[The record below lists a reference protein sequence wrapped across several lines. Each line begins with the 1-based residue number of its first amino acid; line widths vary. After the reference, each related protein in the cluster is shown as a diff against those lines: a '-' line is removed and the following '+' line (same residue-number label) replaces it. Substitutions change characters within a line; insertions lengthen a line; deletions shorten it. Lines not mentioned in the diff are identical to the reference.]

1 MSTPDTRF
9 PDPPAN
15 DPTGR
20 IAALTAAATPAAI
33 ALRRDL
39 HAHPELAFA
48 EHRTAAAIAA
58 ALTGLGL
65 APRTGIGRT
74 GIVADIEGGRPGPT
88 LALRADMDALPITE
102 RTGLPFASQT
112 PGLMH
117 ACGHDLHSATLVAA
131 ATVLTELAPQLAGR
145 VRLIFQPAEET
156 LQGAAAMIAD
166 GALDGVDRAIG
177 FHNQPDMPVGRF
189 AHVPGAT
196 LAGADTIEIVITGRS
211 GHAAYPHNAT
221 DPIVAA
227 ATLITQL
234 QTIVAREVPPT
245 QAAVIT
251 IGRIEGGTA
260 ANIIPDE
267 VRLLGTVRALS
278 SSVRDLLQAAIA
290 RQVAALEAA
299 LRTPARLIYTRGCP
313 PLVNDPAV
321 AAATVAALA
330 AQFGAD
336 AIAEAAPGM
345 GAEDFAFFAERVPA
359 CQIRIGSGA
368 PGRADRLHNSQY
380 QPDESAISLGAQA
393 LARATLELLS

>member
-1 MSTPDTRF
+1 MHTQAPA
-9 PDPPAN
+9 AN
-15 DPTGR
+15 DPTAR
-20 IAALTAAATPAAI
+20 IAALAEAAAPAAI

-48 EHRTAAAIAA
+48 EHRTAATIAA
-58 ALTGLGL
+58 ALAGLGL
-65 APRTGIGRT
+65 APRTSVGRT
-74 GIVADIEGGRPGPT
+74 GIIADIAGGRPGPT
-88 LALRADMDALPITE
+88 LALRADMDALPIGE
-102 RTGLPFASQT
+102 RTGLAYASQT

-131 ATVLTELAPQLAGR
+131 AAILTELAPQLAGR

-177 FHNQPDMPVGRF
+177 FHNQPDMPTGRF

-196 LAGADTIEIVITGRS
+196 LAGADTIEIIITGRS
-211 GHAAYPHNAT
+211 GHAAYPHTAI

-278 SSVRDLLQAAIA
+278 APVRDLLEAAIT
-290 RQVAALEAA
+290 RQVGALEAT

-313 PLVNDPAV
+313 PLVNDPTV
-321 AAATVAALA
+321 AAATIAALT
-330 AQFGAD
+330 AQFGPHAVHQ
-336 AIAEAAPGM
+336 AAPGM

-359 CQIRIGSGA
+359 CQFRIGSGA
-368 PGRADRLHNSQY
+368 PGRADRLHNSDY
-380 QPDESAISLGAQA
+380 QPDEAAIALGAQA
-393 LARATLELLS
+393 LARAALELLS